1 MTKTAIISAAVS
13 AATAGATILYFPA
26 RANEGGWDKL
36 YELGAKPTVQD
47 PDGAVL
53 TADGK
58 VDVHRSPFR
67 FARCEVPAGW
77 EIRDSGASPWAKYLV
92 NGDGT
97 MIARLFYKPT
107 GGGGSIHVFL
117 TADDPM
123 AAPDVIPAFTA
134 EPVKPTIAAVSDGKH
149 IYGLAKRINRGGREL
164 LEARGVKFVEGGDY
178 QYHDVVLPTGW
189 EIRCTD
195 NVWVRQLFDADG
207 NHVAQM
213 FYKPCGGTPSVDVI
227 LSEEDARRFA

>member
-1 MTKTAIISAAVS
+1 MTKTAIAIVSA

-67 FARCEVPAGW
+67 FARCEVPSGW
-77 EIRDSGASPWAKYLV
+77 ELRDSGVSPWQKRLFD
-92 NGDGT
+92 GDGN
-97 MIARLFYKPT
+97 MLAKVFYKPT
-107 GGGGSIHVFL
+107 GGGGTIHVFL

-134 EPVKPTIAAVSDGKH
+134 EPAQPAPAISDGEH
-149 IYGLAKRINRGGREL
+149 VYGLARRINRGGREHL
-164 LEARGVKFVEGGDY
+164 VARGVKFLDGGDY
-178 QYHDVVLPTGW
+178 QYHDVILPTGW
-189 EIRCTD
+189 QIRHTD
-195 NVWVRQLFDADG
+195 NVFVRQLFDADG
-207 NHVAQM
+207 KHVAQM
-213 FYKPCGGTPSVDVI
+213 FYKPTGGTPSVDVI
-227 LSEEDARRFA
+227 LTEEDARRYA

>member
-1 MTKTAIISAAVS
+1 MTKTATAILSA

-58 VDVHRSPFR
+58 VDVRRSPFR
-67 FARCEVPAGW
+67 FARCEVPSGW
-77 EIRDSGASPWAKYLV
+77 EIRESGVSPWQKRLFDADGNMLAK
-92 NGDGT
+92 
-97 MIARLFYKPT
+97 IFYKPT

-117 TADDPM
+117 SADDPM
-123 AAPDVIPAFTA
+123 ASPDVIPAFTA
-134 EPVKPTIAAVSDGKH
+134 EPAQPEPLAVSDGKH
-149 IYGLAKRINRGGREL
+149 VYGLARRINKGG
-164 LEARGVKFVEGGDY
+164 LEHLVALGVKFVEGGDY

-189 EIRCTD
+189 QIRSTD

-207 NHVAQM
+207 KHVAQM
-213 FYKPCGGTPSVDVI
+213 FYKSCGGTPSVDVI
-227 LSEEDARRFA
+227 LSEQDARRFA

>member
-123 AAPDVIPAFTA
+123 AAPGVIPAFTA

-207 NHVAQM
+207 KHVAQM